1 MSSPT
6 RAALG
11 NKYQT
16 LGLILLGAGALAL
29 IDLFISPRGS
39 PYLRSL
45 LGWGAIPFAGL
56 LLFVGLFLTF
66 RDLLG
71 SLLGQD
77 WYPEALLGFELV
89 FVAGLA
95 IAHLHFGTDGYA
107 AARAGRGGGYVGWAL
122 SRLLVQNLNVPM
134 AWVVLLAVA
143 LLGLVVFFVFTPLR
157 GLNLRRLLPD
167 RSAVVSEEE
176 LQPAQER
183 SQPAE
188 LSAKKRPP
196 RTRSATT
203 PAPSETPA
211 SEPALDPQPSAPQSP
226 TINKRR
232 PESTQVRK
240 QPAQAWK
247 QEQPTPVKEAAPDRR
262 KLPPLNLLN
271 AEERSGSRNEQA
283 AIQAAI
289 IEDTLRSFDIPVKVT
304 EINVG
309 PTVTQFGIVPGTY
322 QRNDKVTRVRV
333 GQIVALADDLALA
346 LSASP
351 VRIEAPV
358 PGKPYVGIEVPNPHT
373 SLVSLRK
380 LLKDNEFAKVG
391 APLAIPLGRDVSGAG
406 VVVDLHK
413 LPHLLI
419 AGATGSGKSV
429 ALNGIICGLLFNNLP
444 STLRLLLVDP
454 KRVELPGYNGLP
466 HLVAPV
472 VTDPEHANGALSWL
486 LVQMDDR
493 YRLFSQTGVR
503 NITSYN
509 ESVTP
514 KERLPYIVLVIDELA
529 DLMMVAPEMI
539 EAKLVRLAQM
549 SRATGIHL
557 IIATQRP
564 SVDVVTGLIKANF
577 PARLAFAVTSQ
588 IDSRVVL
595 DTPGAEK
602 LLGRG
607 DGLLMTA
614 DSAKLRR
621 IQGCFVSD
629 AEIEALAHWWQ
640 SNYPAAPHDPMQP
653 RYPWSQLM
661 VEQAT
666 ADDLLQQAIDKL
678 RGRQSISVSGLQ
690 RLMGVGYPRAA
701 RLMEELEA
709 AGVVGPEEDR
719 RSGRPVLLDEEDL
732 PD

>member
-1 MSSPT
+1 MSAPT

-29 IDLFISPRGS
+29 IDLFVSPRGS

-66 RDLLG
+66 RNLLG

-89 FVAGLA
+89 FMAGLA

-143 LLGLVVFFVFTPLR
+143 LVGLVVFFVFTPLR

-167 RSAVVSEEE
+167 RSAVVTEEE
-176 LQPAQER
+176 LQPAQQR
-183 SQPAE
+183 SQATR
-188 LSAKKRPP
+188 LSAKKRPA

-203 PAPSETPA
+203 PAATETPTP
-211 SEPALDPQPSAPQSP
+211 EPALDPHPSAPQSP

-240 QPAQAWK
+240 QPAPVAMKQGPEST
-247 QEQPTPVKEAAPDRR
+247 QEQPTHVKEAAPDRR

-271 AEERSGSRNEQA
+271 TEERSGSRNEQA

-358 PGKPYVGIEVPNPHT
+358 PGKPYGFRT
-373 SLVSLRK
+373 FMMSQ
-380 LLKDNEFAKVG
+380 
-391 APLAIPLGRDVSGAG
+391 
-406 VVVDLHK
+406 
-413 LPHLLI
+413 
-419 AGATGSGKSV
+419 V
-429 ALNGIICGLLFNNLP
+429 ALYLMLGNP
-444 STLRLLLVDP
+444 S
-454 KRVELPGYNGLP
+454 E
-466 HLVAPV
+466 
-472 VTDPEHANGALSWL
+472 PES
-486 LVQMDDR
+486 
-493 YRLFSQTGVR
+493 
-503 NITSYN
+503 
-509 ESVTP
+509 
-514 KERLPYIVLVIDELA
+514 
-529 DLMMVAPEMI
+529 
-539 EAKLVRLAQM
+539 
-549 SRATGIHL
+549 
-557 IIATQRP
+557 
-564 SVDVVTGLIKANF
+564 
-577 PARLAFAVTSQ
+577 AF
-588 IDSRVVL
+588 
-595 DTPGAEK
+595 E
-602 LLGRG
+602 
-607 DGLLMTA
+607 
-614 DSAKLRR
+614 
-621 IQGCFVSD
+621 FF
-629 AEIEALAHWWQ
+629 
-640 SNYPAAPHDPMQP
+640 
-653 RYPWSQLM
+653 
-661 VEQAT
+661 
-666 ADDLLQQAIDKL
+666 
-678 RGRQSISVSGLQ
+678 
-690 RLMGVGYPRAA
+690 
-701 RLMEELEA
+701 
-709 AGVVGPEEDR
+709 
-719 RSGRPVLLDEEDL
+719 
-732 PD
+732 

>member
-11 NKYQT
+11 NKFQT
-16 LGLILLGAGALAL
+16 LGLIFLGAGALAL
-29 IDLFISPRGS
+29 IDLFVSPRGS

-45 LGWGAIPFAGL
+45 VGWGAIPFAGL
-56 LLFVGLFLTF
+56 LLFMGLLLTF

-77 WYPEALLGFELV
+77 WYPEALLGFELI
-89 FVAGLA
+89 FLAGLA
-95 IAHLHFGTDGYA
+95 MAHLHFGNGGFA

-122 SRLLVQNLNVPM
+122 SRLLVQYLNVPM

-143 LLGLVVFFVFTPLR
+143 LGGLVVVFVFTPLR
-157 GLNLRRLLPD
+157 NLNLRRLLPD
-167 RSAVVSEEE
+167 RSPVVTEEE
-176 LQPAQER
+176 LQSAQER

-188 LSAKKRPP
+188 LPAKKR
-196 RTRSATT
+196 RTRSATA
-203 PAPSETPA
+203 PAATETQT
-211 SEPALDPQPSAPQSP
+211 SEPAPDPQPSAPQSGMK
-226 TINKRR
+226 KRR

-240 QPAQAWK
+240 QPAPVEMK
-247 QEQPTPVKEAAPDRR
+247 KEQPIPVKEAPPDRR

-271 AEERSGSRNEQA
+271 TEERSGSRNEQA

-380 LLKDNEFAKVG
+380 LLKDNEYAKVA

-493 YRLFSQTGVR
+493 YRVFNQAGVR

-509 ESVTP
+509 EIMTP

-529 DLMMVAPEMI
+529 DLMMVAPETI

-629 AEIEALAHWWQ
+629 AEIDALAHWWQ
-640 SNYPAAPHDPMQP
+640 RNYPAAPHDPMQP

-701 RLMEELEA
+701 RLIDELEA

>member
-11 NKYQT
+11 KNHT
-16 LGLILLGAGALAL
+16 LIGLVLLGAGALAL
-29 IDLFISPRGS
+29 IDLFVSPQGS
-39 PYLRSL
+39 PYLRAL
-45 LGWGAIPFAGL
+45 LGWGAVVLAGL
-56 LLFVGLFLTF
+56 LLFLGLFLTF
-66 RDLLG
+66 RG
-71 SLLGQD
+71 PMESLLGRE
-77 WYPEALLGFELV
+77 WYPEALLGFELI

-95 IAHLHFGTDGYA
+95 MAHMRYGANGFF
-107 AARAGRGGGYVGWAL
+107 AARAGQGGGYVGWAL
-122 SRLLVQNLNVPM
+122 SSVLIRYLDTPMTWALLVG
-134 AWVVLLAVA
+134 VA
-143 LLGLVVFFVFTPLR
+143 LAGLVVVVLFTPLR
-157 GLNLRRLLPD
+157 GLNLHRLLPD
-167 RSAVVSEEE
+167 RTPAATGQEGSPALALPPPAPARQRPARKRAAPPPAVSETAAAAPVEAE
-176 LQPAQER
+176 PASPPQPAAPP
-183 SQPAE
+183 PA
-188 LSAKKRPP
+188 AKKRQRNKQAPVEMKQE
-196 RTRSATT
+196 AQVAAK
-203 PAPSETPA
+203 PAP
-211 SEPALDPQPSAPQSP
+211 
-226 TINKRR
+226 
-232 PESTQVRK
+232 
-240 QPAQAWK
+240 
-247 QEQPTPVKEAAPDRR
+247 APDRR
-262 KLPPLNLLN
+262 KLPPFNLLN
-271 AEERSGSRNEQA
+271 TEERSGTRNEQA

-289 IEDTLRSFDIPVKVT
+289 IEDTLRGFDIPVKVT

-358 PGKPYVGIEVPNPHT
+358 PGKPYVGIEVPNPNT
-373 SLVSLRK
+373 ALVSLRK
-380 LLKDNEFAKVG
+380 LLKDDEFTRVG
-391 APLAIPLGRDVSGAG
+391 SPLAIPLGRDVSGAA
-406 VVVDLHK
+406 VVVDLHR

-472 VTDPEHANGALSWL
+472 VTDAEQANGALSWL

-493 YRLFSQTGVR
+493 YRLFNQAGVR
-503 NITSYN
+503 NIISYN
-509 ESVTP
+509 EIMDP

-529 DLMMVAPEMI
+529 DLMMVAPDTI

-549 SRATGIHL
+549 ARATGIHL

-629 AEIEALAHWWQ
+629 VEIDALVRWWQ
-640 SNYPAAPHDPMQP
+640 SNTPAAPHDPLQP

-666 ADDLLQQAIDKL
+666 ADDVLQQAIDKL
-678 RGRQSISVSGLQ
+678 RGRQFISVSGLQ
-690 RLMGVGYPRAA
+690 RLMGLGYPRAA
-701 RLMEELEA
+701 RLMDELEA

-719 RSGRPVLLDEEDL
+719 RSGRPVLLDD
-732 PD
+732 DAV